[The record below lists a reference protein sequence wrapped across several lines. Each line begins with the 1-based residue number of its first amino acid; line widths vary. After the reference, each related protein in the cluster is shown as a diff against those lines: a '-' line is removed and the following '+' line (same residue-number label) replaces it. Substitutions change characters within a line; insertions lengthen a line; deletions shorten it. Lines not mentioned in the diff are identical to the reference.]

1 MGNTLK
7 QRAFEIHRKR
17 VNVNQSFNFTGGSE
31 ISNDDNRSKIIAVL
45 KTNTGGAS

>member
-17 VNVNQSFNFTGGSE
+17 VNVNESFNLTGSE
-31 ISNDDNRSKIIAVL
+31 KSNDDRGKIIAVL

>member
-17 VNVNQSFNFTGGSE
+17 VNVNESFNLTGGSE
-31 ISNDDNRSKIIAVL
+31 NANDDRGKIIAVL